1 MPLRGTPGLR
11 VGVPD
16 ELDWIAALRP
26 LARSA
31 AALGLMDDTAIV
43 PSRPGFDLV
52 ISEDA
57 MVEGV
62 HFLPGEDAAIIAK
75 RLLRTNLSDLA
86 AKAAEPFGYT
96 LMTAWPPTRAWR
108 DQEAFI
114 RGLAEDGD
122 EWGVTLLGGDTVSTP
137 GPLTVSAT
145 VFGWVPS
152 GKAVRRSGAKPGD
165 LLAVLGAIGDG
176 FLGLK
181 AARGEIDDPHGD
193 LARAYR
199 LPTPA
204 LHLRGVVRAHA
215 TAAADVSDGLI
226 ADALH
231 IAEASGCAVTLDLD
245 RMPVS
250 PAVAAWLT
258 GQPDKAA
265 AYLALATGG
274 DDYALVCA
282 AANGPALLNACD
294 SGGDLAAIA
303 GRFDAGQ
310 GVTVRYRGKTLT
322 PERMG
327 WRHL

>member
-1 MPLRGTPGLR
+1 MS
-11 VGVPD
+11 VPD
-16 ELDWIAALRP
+16 EFDWIAALRP
-26 LARSA
+26 LAQSA

-62 HFLPGEDAAIIAK
+62 HFLAGEDASVVAR

-96 LMTAWPPTRAWR
+96 LMTAWPPTRAWS

-152 GKAVRRSGAKPGD
+152 GKAVRRSGARPGD
-165 LLAVLGAIGDG
+165 LLVVLGAIGDG
-176 FLGLK
+176 FLGLR

-204 LHLRGVVRAHA
+204 LHLRAAVRAHA
-215 TAAADVSDGLI
+215 SAAADVSDGLI

-231 IAEASGCAVTLDLD
+231 VAEASGCAVTIDLD

-250 PAVAAWLT
+250 AAAYAWL
-258 GQPDKAA
+258 GRQPDKAA
-265 AYLALATGG
+265 ACLALATGG

-282 AANGPALLNACD
+282 ATNGAALLKACD
-294 SGGDLAAIA
+294 GDADPAAIA
-303 GRFDAGQ
+303 GRFEPGQ
-310 GVTVRYRGKTLT
+310 GVTVRYRGETLK
-322 PERMG
+322 PAQMG

>member
-1 MPLRGTPGLR
+1 M
-11 VGVPD
+11 PD

-26 LARSA
+26 LAQSA
-31 AALGLMDDTAIV
+31 SALGLMDDTAIV
-43 PSRPGFDLV
+43 PSRPGYDLV

-62 HFLPGEDAAIIAK
+62 HFLAGEDAAIVAR

-96 LMTAWPPTRAWR
+96 LMTAWPPTRAWS

-114 RGLAEDGD
+114 RGLAEDGE
-122 EWGVTLLGGDTVSTP
+122 EWGVTLLGGDTVSTS

-165 LLAVLGAIGDG
+165 LLVVLGAIGDG

-181 AARGEIDDPHGD
+181 AARGEIDYPHGD

-204 LHLRGVVRAHA
+204 LHLRAAVRAHA
-215 TAAADVSDGLI
+215 SAAADVSDGLI

-231 IAEASGCAVTLDLD
+231 IAEASGCAVTIDLE
-245 RMPVS
+245 RMPIS
-250 PAVAAWLT
+250 PAAGAWI
-258 GQPDKAA
+258 GRQPDKAA

-282 AANGPALLNACD
+282 AANGPALLKACD
-294 SGGDLAAIA
+294 DEADPSAIA

-310 GVTVRYRGKTLT
+310 GVTVRYRGETLR
-322 PERMG
+322 PERIG